1 MRQLHAESQQR
12 GAVLVVSLIV
22 LLLLTILAITASNT
36 ATLQE
41 RMASNAQEANVAFQ
55 AAESGLSSMTNPL
68 QDTATAPG
76 ADTLVSLVYPTR
88 TIRVRAQSSWRYTD
102 GSSLDVKEGTP
113 VTIVYDMSSRAT
125 LDPNATSAG
134 LIIDSNTN
142 ALHLQGY
149 RDRIIR

>member
-1 MRQLHAESQQR
+1 MMQLSIAPKQR

-55 AAESGLSSMTNPL
+55 AAESGLSSMVTPL
-68 QDTATAPG
+68 QKSSTTPSSDA
-76 ADTLVSLVYPTR
+76 LVSLIYPDR
-88 TIRVRAQSSWRYTD
+88 TIRVRTTSVENLDGYT
-102 GSSLDVKEGTP
+102 LDVKEGTP
-113 VTIVYDMSSRAT
+113 ITIVYDMSSRAT

-134 LIIDSNTN
+134 SITDSNTN